1 MFKVGIRAVRFNST
15 LVGMTWQKYLAL
27 KKQNS
32 RINTVMSAFT
42 AAGGA
47 LATLSYMGNLEI
59 DPEKTIFGIDPLMF
73 VVGAVLAGG
82 FGGFLAGPVIGNPVF
97 RLMNR
102 NQLAQFRTRDRQFLE
117 RIKLR
122 RVDPS
127 SQSMSNPVPDYY
139 GERIYSLADYKQW
152 LRDCN
157 AFKRKAKEF
166 L

>member
-15 LVGMTWQKYLAL
+15 STQMSWLQYLGL

-32 RINTVMSAFT
+32 RINTVSSAFT
-42 AAGGA
+42 AGAGA
-47 LATLSYMGNLEI
+47 VATFSYLGNLEI

-73 VVGAVLAGG
+73 VVGAVFAGA
-82 FGGFLAGPVIGNPVF
+82 FGGFLVGPVLGNPVF
-97 RLMNR
+97 RMKNSKVLS
-102 NQLAQFRTRDRQFLE
+102 QFRARDQQFLE
-117 RIKLR
+117 RIKQR

>member
-1 MFKVGIRAVRFNST
+1 MFKIGIRAVRFNST
-15 LVGMTWQKYLAL
+15 HAGMSWQEYLGL
-27 KKQNS
+27 KKQNR

-47 LATLSYMGNLEI
+47 FATFNFMLDHEI
-59 DPEKTIFGIDPLMF
+59 DPEKTIFGVDPVIF
-73 VVGAVLAGG
+73 VAFAVFAGG
-82 FGGFLAGPVIGNPVF
+82 LGGYLAGPVIGNPVF
-97 RLMNR
+97 RWMNR
-102 NQLAQFRTRDRQFLE
+102 SQLSQFKVKDQMFLE

-139 GERIYSLADYKQW
+139 GERIHSLADYKQW

-157 AFKRKAKEF
+157 AFKRKSKEF